1 MDTQARIRNL
11 RDTDKTRKH
20 LRFRRRKQIEA
31 DTGMPRS
38 TLYDAIRRG
47 VWPPP
52 IRLGANSVAWLD
64 HESQA
69 VIAARAAGKSD
80 DQIRGLVKEL
90 VAARSEAI

>member
-1 MDTQARIRNL
+1 
-11 RDTDKTRKH
+11 
-20 LRFRRRKQIEA
+20 
-31 DTGMPRS
+31 MPKS

-69 VIAARAAGKSD
+69 VLAARVAGNSD

-90 VAARSEAI
+90 VAARSEAT